1 MGMMQRRKG
10 ATAEREFAGLCR
22 LYGLDVRRGG
32 QLYQKGSYIADCV
45 GLDGVHIECK
55 RVERLNVQAAME
67 QSIRD
72 AIDAGRGE
80 VPIVAHRRN
89 RKNWLVTMNA
99 TDFLKLFKKAAVSNE
114 ADCNP

>member
-10 ATAEREFAGLCR
+10 AEGEREFAGLCR

-32 QLYQKGSYIADCV
+32 QLYQKGSEIADCI

-67 QSIRD
+67 QATQD
-72 AIDAGRGE
+72 ALEAGRDE
-80 VPIVAHRRN
+80 MPIVAHRRN
-89 RKNWLVTMNA
+89 RRGWLVTMHA
-99 TDFLKLFKKAAVSNE
+99 TDFLKLYKGAALQ
-114 ADCNP
+114 